1 MKLYRS
7 LLLSLMT
14 FLFLQSYC
22 QSSDWLTFYEKSGG
36 LATPGY
42 NETIDF
48 VRRLD
53 SQSNE
58 LYVEVFGKS
67 PQQRDLIY
75 AVYDRDGFTNPEE
88 IRKKGRVILMV
99 EACIHAGESEG
110 KDAMLLLLRDLIIN
124 KTNETFFTHVSV
136 VFIPIFNVDG
146 HERFGKFGR
155 INQNGPVEMGWRT
168 TAQNLNL
175 NRDFLKAD
183 APEMKSWLQLFNR
196 WQPDF
201 FIDTHTTDGADYQ
214 YVLTYGIETGENM
227 DENLNHWQT
236 EVFLPFVNRE
246 MEQKNMPIFP
256 YVYFR
261 NWHDPRSGLLSGVAG
276 PMFSQGYTGTRN
288 RPGLLIETHM
298 LKPYNQRVEATKEII
313 LASIQLL
320 NQEHQQLSNLI
331 EEADIY
337 TSSKEFRKKPFATR
351 YMVDMNDSIFVT
363 FKGFDYEVKNSD
375 LTGGEWFV
383 YDNQKPVEM
392 ELPMFDHNKPTLF
405 VNLPEA
411 YVIPAEWHDI
421 IERLQYHGVRMTTLA
436 ESKTLGVETYV
447 FTSVDWQKTSYEG
460 RFRLTKMEF
469 ETKKTNTLFPKGS
482 MIVPMNQPLAK
493 VIAHLLEPRGN
504 GSLVEW
510 GFFNQIFEQKEY
522 AESYVMEPMARKM
535 LDSIP
540 GLKSEFELK
549 KQNDSVFAKDA
560 WEQLNWFYS
569 KTPWWDQKYMVYPI
583 GRIVE

>member
-363 FKGFDYEVKNSD
+363 FKGFDYEVKKSD
-375 LTGGEWFV
+375 LTGGE
-383 YDNQKPVEM
+383 
-392 ELPMFDHNKPTLF
+392 
-405 VNLPEA
+405 
-411 YVIPAEWHDI
+411 
-421 IERLQYHGVRMTTLA
+421 
-436 ESKTLGVETYV
+436 
-447 FTSVDWQKTSYEG
+447 
-460 RFRLTKMEF
+460 
-469 ETKKTNTLFPKGS
+469 
-482 MIVPMNQPLAK
+482 
-493 VIAHLLEPRGN
+493 
-504 GSLVEW
+504 
-510 GFFNQIFEQKEY
+510 
-522 AESYVMEPMARKM
+522 
-535 LDSIP
+535 
-540 GLKSEFELK
+540 
-549 KQNDSVFAKDA
+549 
-560 WEQLNWFYS
+560 
-569 KTPWWDQKYMVYPI
+569 
-583 GRIVE
+583 